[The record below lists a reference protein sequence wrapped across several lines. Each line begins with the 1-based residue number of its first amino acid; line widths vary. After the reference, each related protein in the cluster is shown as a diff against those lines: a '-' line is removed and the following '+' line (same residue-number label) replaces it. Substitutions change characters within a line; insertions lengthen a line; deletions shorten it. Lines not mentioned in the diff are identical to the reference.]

1 MRVSVNTKTM
11 ENTQIVRNFN
21 FKMGQVV
28 NHCRD
33 LLRNTAKGIKGKYN
47 YAEQVSTESRHALT
61 LNFLSAKF
69 VPEKH
74 QWM

>member
-1 MRVSVNTKTM
+1 M
-11 ENTQIVRNFN
+11 ESTQIVRNFN

-33 LLRNTAKGIKGKYN
+33 LLWNTAKGIKGKYN
-47 YAEQVSTESRHALT
+47 YVEQVSTESRHAPT

-69 VPEKH
+69 VP
-74 QWM
+74 